1 MESVIKIIW
10 RGNQSEI
17 IRAIESVK
25 PDDSD
30 TFTIEYATV
39 ERDFFATI
47 TIKSMSLS
55 SAKADGRRYEYR
67 NDTCIPDRHLRF
79 FRYCRDGRHPSA
91 RVSERTEGRT

>member
-1 MESVIKIIW
+1 MDSVIKIIW
-10 RGNQSEI
+10 KGNQSEI

-55 SAKADGRRYEYR
+55 SAKATADDILACLGAASVTADILY
-67 NDTCIPDRHLRF
+67 D
-79 FRYCRDGRHPSA
+79 
-91 RVSERTEGRT
+91 